1 MRADFKQQLE
11 KCEHERLKNINDL
24 EKELA
29 KQRERT
35 VKILAEKD
43 AEIER
48 VKSQAGMHIINNSD
62 ELASKSSPKKS
73 SDGKTEDAA
82 LNSSFDSDTLDIN
95 DKLTISSNIFAN
107 VNSNQIAN
115 LPESNRL
122 IYYSQQSAYKDM
134 ELNKLRMAKNELEYK
149 LKQTN
154 DEHSVDLE
162 RLQNQIG
169 ILKQEIERLKL
180 NSSRNE
186 LNGANFEYIKNVVFN
201 FMTTKVN
208 TSVTFSFLKQ
218 RVSNKNVV
226 ETCK

>member
-1 MRADFKQQLE
+1 ME